1 MERLQFSDVRERY
14 LSLRHSE
21 KRPILTDSM
30 VIERMKAQFE
40 EFQATAFEDGVW
52 MISRKAVN
60 VRRTILKACAEV
72 GITERL
78 LEVSASVAYVRN
90 QVSAF
95 NRREG
100 RSVRVRS
107 QGGSV
112 WLYEDIETRETLT
125 VEEFEAYKDDM
136 LAKIERARAKVV
148 GEVEPVD
155 EASDDVFEDELPTV
169 QVAQIVTNCLECGDE
184 MICTPNDIKVCDMCK
199 GID

>member
-1 MERLQFSDVRERY
+1 MERLQFADVRERY
-14 LSLRHSE
+14 LSLRHGE
-21 KRPILTDSM
+21 KRPIVTDRM
-30 VIERMKAQFE
+30 VIERMSAQFE

-52 MISRKAVN
+52 MITRKGVN

-78 LEVSASVAYVRN
+78 LEVNASVAYVRN

-95 NRREG
+95 NRKEG
-100 RSVRVRS
+100 RSVRVKAH
-107 QGGSV
+107 GGSV

-125 VEEFEAYKDDM
+125 AEEFEAFKADM

-148 GEVEPVD
+148 GAIEPV
-155 EASDDVFEDELPTV
+155 DDVFEDELPTV

-184 MICTPNDIKVCDMCK
+184 MICAPTDVKVCDMCK